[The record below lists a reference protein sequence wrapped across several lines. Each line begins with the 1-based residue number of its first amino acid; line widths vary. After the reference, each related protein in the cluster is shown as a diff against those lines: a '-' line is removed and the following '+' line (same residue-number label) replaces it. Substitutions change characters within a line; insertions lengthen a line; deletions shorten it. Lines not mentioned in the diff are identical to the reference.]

1 MIAFLILVKRYT
13 RKGVPRHLRSSVWM
27 HYSGAQAKMN
37 ADPGLYKRC
46 LDIGKEESNEHLQ
59 IIQRGNAQQ

>member
-1 MIAFLILVKRYT
+1 MKRYA
-13 RKGVPRHLRSSVWM
+13 RKGVPRHLRSKVWM

-46 LDIGKEESNEHLQ
+46 LEMGKESNEHLQ
-59 IIQRGNAQQ
+59 TIQRGTPTL